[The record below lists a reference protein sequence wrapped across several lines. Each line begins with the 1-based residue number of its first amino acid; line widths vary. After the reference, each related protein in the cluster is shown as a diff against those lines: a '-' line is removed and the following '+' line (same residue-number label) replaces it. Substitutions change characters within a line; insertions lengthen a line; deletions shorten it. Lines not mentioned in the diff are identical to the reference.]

1 MGKASPEALAWAK
14 TSETLAMTTLAAFA
28 ILGALPSAQET
39 KAYRDDVLGLIIQH
53 PVAWSVKKRKYD
65 TLFEFKLADGSKA
78 SIELWRWPFRQESA
92 RWQELQREVS
102 EQMGRRMARQ
112 WVEHILGV
120 PLLLSRIQYTGQEGD
135 RTVLVGLLYT
145 ATKEKMM
152 FRVNSAAGGAEEAE
166 KAWRAAL
173 MSLRTTSG
181 ELPVAEDPTKPLPGP
196 EKTVKGQTV
205 STVRAQQSPGV
216 PVRTTNVARLAKLGR
231 QMNVFM
237 PNGWSLETDDDK
249 LSLRH
254 DRLKGSVR
262 MSVQV
267 GGKNQLPDVL
277 RSAVTGSFDRFTLV
291 TLRDEPTGALTKAG
305 AFVVTSLRVGESES
319 GAELCVWHTFGAG
332 DALIWRIDYESS
344 SKADYRSDRRM
355 IRELGQ
361 LLAVE
366 IVQ

>member
-1 MGKASPEALAWAK
+1 
-14 TSETLAMTTLAAFA
+14 MTTLAAFA
-28 ILGALPSAQET
+28 ILVALPSAQET

-53 PVAWSVKKRKYD
+53 PINWSVKKRKYD
-65 TLFEFKLADGSKA
+65 TLFEFELADGGKA
-78 SIELWRWPFRQESA
+78 SVQLFRTSFRQESDK
-92 RWQELQREVS
+92 WQELQRKMS

-120 PLLLSRIQYTGQEGD
+120 PLLLSRIQYTGEDGD

-145 ATKEKMM
+145 ATKEKMN
-152 FRVNSAAGGAEEAE
+152 FRVNSAAEGADEAE
-166 KAWRAAL
+166 TAWRAAL

-181 ELPVAEDPTKPLPGP
+181 ELPVAEDPTKPLPDP
-196 EKTVKGQTV
+196 EESAKGQTV
-205 STVRAQQSPGV
+205 STFRERQPQGP
-216 PVRTTNVARLAKLGR
+216 PVRTTNVAGLARLGR
-231 QMNVFM
+231 QMNIFM
-237 PNGWSLETDDDK
+237 PNGWLLETDEDTVR
-249 LSLRH
+249 LRH
-254 DRLKGSVR
+254 DKLKGSVR

-267 GGKNQLPDVL
+267 GGRNQLPGVL
-277 RSAVTGSFDRFTLV
+277 RSAAKDSFDRFSLV
-291 TLRDEPTGALTKAG
+291 MLRDEPKGALTKAG
-305 AFVVTSLRVGESES
+305 AFVVSSLRVGESET

-344 SKADYRSDRRM
+344 SKADYRSDRRL

>member
-1 MGKASPEALAWAK
+1 M
-14 TSETLAMTTLAAFA
+14 AAFA

-53 PVAWSVKKRKYD
+53 PVSWSVKKRKYD
-65 TLFEFKLADGSKA
+65 TLFEFDLADGGKA
-78 SIELWRWPFRQESA
+78 SVQLFRTFFRKDAE

-145 ATKEKMM
+145 ATREKMN
-152 FRVNSAAGGAEEAE
+152 FRVNSTAEGAEEAE
-166 KAWRAAL
+166 KAWRVAL

-196 EKTVKGQTV
+196 EETVKGQTV
-205 STVRAQQSPGV
+205 STLRVQQPQGF
-216 PVRTTNVARLAKLGR
+216 PVRTANVAHLARLGR

-237 PNGWSLETDDDK
+237 PNGWSLETDEDTVCLKHDK
-249 LSLRH
+249 L
-254 DRLKGSVR
+254 KGNVR

-267 GGKNQLPDVL
+267 GGRSQLTEVL
-277 RSAVTGSFDRFTLV
+277 RSAVRGSFNRFALV
-291 TLRDEPTGALTKAG
+291 MLRDEPRGALTKAG
-305 AFVVTSLRVGESES
+305 AFVVSSLRVGESET

-332 DALIWRIDYESS
+332 EALIWRIDYESS

>member
-1 MGKASPEALAWAK
+1 MGKASPEAPAWAK
-14 TSETLAMTTLAAFA
+14 TSVELAMTTLAAFA

-53 PVAWSVKKRKYD
+53 PVSWSVKKRKYD
-65 TLFEFKLADGSKA
+65 TLFEFELADGGNA
-78 SIELWRWPFRQESA
+78 SIQLFRTSFRQEA
-92 RWQELQREVS
+92 DRWQELQREVS
-102 EQMGRRMARQ
+102 KQMGRRMARQ

-120 PLLLSRIQYTGQEGD
+120 PLLLSRIEYSGENED

-145 ATKEKMM
+145 ATKEKMN
-152 FRVNSAAGGAEEAE
+152 FRVNSAARGADEAE

-181 ELPVAEDPTKPLPGP
+181 ELPVAEDPTKPLPEP
-196 EKTVKGQTV
+196 EESAKGQTV
-205 STVRAQQSPGV
+205 FRLREGQGQRA
-216 PVRTTNVARLAKLGR
+216 PVRTTNVASMAKLGK

-237 PNGWSLETDDDK
+237 PSGWSLETDEDTMH
-249 LSLRH
+249 LRH

-267 GGKNQLPDVL
+267 GGRNQLPDVL
-277 RSAVTGSFDRFTLV
+277 RSATRRSFDRFALV
-291 TLRDEPTGALTKAG
+291 MLRDEPKGGLTKAG
-305 AFVVTSLRVGESES
+305 AFVVSSLRVGESAA

-332 DALIWRIDYESS
+332 EALIWRIDYESS
-344 SKADYRSDRRM
+344 SKADFRSDRRM

>member
-1 MGKASPEALAWAK
+1 
-14 TSETLAMTTLAAFA
+14 MTTLAAFA

-39 KAYRDDVLGLIIQH
+39 KVYRDDVLGLIIQH

-65 TLFEFKLADGSKA
+65 TLFEFDLADGGKA
-78 SIELWRWPFRQESA
+78 SVQLFRTFFRKDAE
-92 RWQELQREVS
+92 RWQELQKEVS

-112 WVEHILGV
+112 WTEHILGV
-120 PLLLSRIQYTGQEGD
+120 PLLLSRIQYTKDEED

-145 ATKEKMM
+145 ATKEKMN
-152 FRVNSAAGGAEEAE
+152 FRVNSAAEGADEAE
-166 KAWRAAL
+166 RAWRTAL

-181 ELPVAEDPTKPLPGP
+181 ELPVAEDPTKPLPDP
-196 EKTVKGQTV
+196 EETVKGQTV
-205 STVRAQQSPGV
+205 TTFRAQQPPRV
-216 PVRTTNVARLAKLGR
+216 PVRTTNVAHLAKLGR

-237 PNGWSLETDDDK
+237 PNGWSLETDEDTT
-249 LSLRH
+249 SLKH

-267 GGKNQLPDVL
+267 GGRNQLPEVL
-277 RSAVTGSFDRFTLV
+277 RSAVKGSFERFALV
-291 TLRDEPTGALTKAG
+291 VLRDDPRGALTKAG
-305 AFVVTSLRVGESES
+305 AFVVSSLRVGESETGS
-319 GAELCVWHTFGAG
+319 ELCVWYTFGAG